1 MGYNSTRP
9 QPVPFSH
16 KHHVSRLGSDAP
28 CRAARRWCQ
37 RCYSTLN
44 AKGFAAARHD
54 EPGRIGA
61 GLASDPDAAQRIIVA
76 RAWFPSTRSICSAAP
91 WC

>member
-1 MGYNSTRP
+1 LRDP
-9 QPVPFSH
+9 RIIAEALAAVWAH
-16 KHHVSRLGSDAP
+16 LASRMILS
-28 CRAARRWCQ
+28 
-37 RCYSTLN
+37 
-44 AKGFAAARHD
+44 FAAARHD

-91 WC
+91 WCSASVIDPD